1 MCRSFWLVTWK
12 TWLFTKHAKQLA
24 NYHADIQ
31 KTISGGFPKV
41 KGKLKCDMEAA
52 ALLAEAEMQDLYKYI
67 DCLPDGN
74 ILCHFDF
81 HPNNIILSDNNYSII
96 DWMTACK
103 GDRLN
108 NIEYFDL
115 QAKIFAVLNEYK
127 TSNFRYNQIKGSTF
141 LDTTP

>member
-1 MCRSFWLVTWK
+1 
-12 TWLFTKHAKQLA
+12 
-24 NYHADIQ
+24 
-31 KTISGGFPKV
+31 
-41 KGKLKCDMEAA
+41 MEAA

-103 GDRLN
+103 GDTAGTGRQHWG
-108 NIEYFDL
+108 I
-115 QAKIFAVLNEYK
+115 I
-127 TSNFRYNQIKGSTF
+127 SNDQQVGNRDKYE
-141 LDTTP
+141 